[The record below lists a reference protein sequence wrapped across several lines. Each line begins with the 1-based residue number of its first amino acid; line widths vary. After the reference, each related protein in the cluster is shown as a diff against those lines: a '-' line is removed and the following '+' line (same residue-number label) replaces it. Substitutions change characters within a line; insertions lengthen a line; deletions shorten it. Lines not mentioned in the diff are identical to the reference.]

1 MKNDKY
7 DVNDIAKFLT
17 EDPDVFADPI
27 KKHED
32 SGEAMGTAGTAGPAT
47 APEESSDVNNQALEG
62 IPQHEINFYA
72 AELEKYEKKGIS
84 GIEAAK
90 DIVKRYGEDAG
101 WLLKYFNYN
110 A

>member
-17 EDPDVFADPI
+17 EDPNIFADPT
-27 KKHED
+27 KKHEE
-32 SGEAMGTAGTAGPAT
+32 GIEAQGGAGPAT
-47 APEESSDVNNQALEG
+47 APEESPAVNFQALEG

>member
-17 EDPDVFADPI
+17 EDPDVFAA
-27 KKHED
+27 
-32 SGEAMGTAGTAGPAT
+32 S
-47 APEESSDVNNQALEG
+47 EESPAVKKNWKALEG

-72 AELEKYEKKGIS
+72 KELDKYEEKGIV

-90 DIVKRYGEDAG
+90 DIVKRFGNDAS

>member
-1 MKNDKY
+1 
-7 DVNDIAKFLT
+7 
-17 EDPDVFADPI
+17 
-27 KKHED
+27 
-32 SGEAMGTAGTAGPAT
+32 MGTAGTAGPAT

>member
-17 EDPDVFADPI
+17 EDPNVFADPT
-27 KKHED
+27 KHEEG
-32 SGEAMGTAGTAGPAT
+32 GEAMGTAGPAT

>member
-1 MKNDKY
+1 MKNDKF

-17 EDPDVFADPI
+17 EDPDVFKDPT
-27 KKHED
+27 EEVE
-32 SGEAMGTAGTAGPAT
+32 GEAQAGEIPPAAT
-47 APEESSDVNNQALEG
+47 RSPKKNYKALEG

-72 AELEKYEKKGIS
+72 VELDEYEKKGIV
-84 GIEAAK
+84 GIDAAK
-90 DIVKRYGEDAG
+90 DIVKRFGNDAS